1 MTSCQTCPAS
11 TTATPALCGA
21 CRTER
26 ARHGRAKAA
35 SRWTVLVARLE
46 KRRWTELE
54 PRVAAL
60 ESRVAV
66 LEAGTRGRAGSW

>member
-1 MTSCQTCPAS
+1 MTSCQTCGTP
-11 TTATPALCGA
+11 TPATPALCDA

-35 SRWTVLVARLE
+35 ARWTAMRSRLD
-46 KRRWTELE
+46 KRRLAELE

-60 ESRVAV
+60 ESRIAL
-66 LEAGTRGRAGSW
+66 LEAGRRGMSAT